1 MSQVFEA
8 VAEKVIEK
16 KSRNKDK
23 PQAPKK
29 PAAENLKLGRTVLIA
44 AIIVALIVIG
54 PMKLS
59 GKRASTMKV
68 FKNGTEKE
76 YTVSVY
82 NDIMECANS
91 SATLAGIAE
100 AAKGVDKDDVKEL
113 SKLSKELL
121 KEEDEDDMLEL
132 FTELVELGNRVY
144 SQYESKNTVS
154 KDAEKAIRNINNA
167 RNTVQNDAYWQ
178 YADKFNS
185 TRNAFPA
192 RILAWLTGIDEVPD
206 KINGR

>member
-1 MSQVFEA
+1 MSGVFEA

-16 KSRNKDK
+16 KSENKDQ

-44 AIIVALIVIG
+44 AIIVALIVIA
-54 PMKLS
+54 PVKLS

-82 NDIMECANS
+82 NDIQECANS
-91 SATLAGIAE
+91 ASILAGIAQ
-100 AAKGVDKDDVKEL
+100 AADGMDKDDVKKL
-113 SKLSKELL
+113 SKLSKEILD
-121 KEEDEDDMLEL
+121 EDDEDDMIEM
-132 FTELVELGNRVY
+132 FTELVELGNTVY
-144 SQYESKNTVS
+144 SRYEKNNTVA

-178 YADKFNS
+178 KAADFNA

-192 RILAWLTGIDEVPD
+192 RIIAALTGIDEVPD
-206 KINGR
+206 KLR